1 MSVNLALESPFS
13 SPKGSL
19 QALNLGMFSL
29 DQLASLINWGNE
41 SDYKPP
47 MCNPWVKI
55 DLADGTADHNV
66 GAASSAG
73 KASATHDDSATEA
86 AADATVRKA
95 AMVATDPGELERT
108 ATVTQV
114 AAEADDHRES
124 AAELEHPVEP
134 ELSEQTEQDSPA
146 SEAAGDA
153 ELPTDSVASEQTAD
167 TRQASAVV
175 SEVAAETQATDS
187 LATAE
192 HEQEMPS
199 VSVAASTDPVPRR
212 SDAHA
217 PAVATSVSKSNR
229 VAARTQ
235 PPVIMKQTPTNRP
248 AMNDDYLQ
256 RLESLVLELNLQLAR
271 QTCDSEANDIDYT
284 QWLSQRVIDLSL
296 ENMSLQEE
304 LQKLR

>member
-13 SPKGSL
+13 SPNGSL

-55 DLADGTADHNV
+55 DLADGTADHNID
-66 GAASSAG
+66 AASSAE
-73 KASATHDDSATEA
+73 KASASHDDSATQA
-86 AADATVRKA
+86 AADATVKKA
-95 AMVATDPGELERT
+95 AMVATDLGQLERT
-108 ATVTQV
+108 ATVKQV
-114 AAEADDHRES
+114 VAEAELEH
-124 AAELEHPVEP
+124 AELEHPVEP
-134 ELSEQTEQDSPA
+134 ELSEQTDQDS
-146 SEAAGDA
+146 SDTEAVGGAD
-153 ELPTDSVASEQTAD
+153 LPTDSVASEQTVD
-167 TRQASAVV
+167 TRQATAVV
-175 SEVAAETQATDS
+175 SEVAAETQSTDS

-192 HEQEMPS
+192 HEQDMPS
-199 VSVAASTDPVPRR
+199 VSVASSTDPVPRR